1 MRKLYDYEIQK
12 LRDEEFAAI
21 HLQDF
26 DFSKPPEERN
36 PALRL
41 SKATTAEPILD
52 TVEVDYPAA
61 DPVPG
66 SLQVKGRSA
75 AVLPASDQ
83 GLERHCESA
92 IFVESSGSSCSKV
105 ASQPPS
111 LMEMQSD
118 EYLSSMCSG
127 PAVPAGP
134 APKMQL
140 TKAAATDPESVVLL
154 NGEPSRT
161 TALPVAQEATL
172 PVGYASFSDGIYVL
186 ADGDSSDPIFVCGPL
201 RVNAQFSDS
210 EGRGHGRLIS
220 VKSTLGTWHDIP
232 VFTAE
237 LQRRPGHI
245 LATLLDHGLELAP
258 DKQAKDRLLMFLRLS
273 KPETQLQTVKR
284 MGWVGGEYA
293 GFVLGSALIG
303 RQDVLPVSIRAIGGL
318 APSGDASSWRTEI
331 GEKCVGNP
339 LMVLAT
345 SLSFMGPL
353 LAPLGMGSGGLHF
366 RGASSSGKTT
376 LLAIAASVWGSQR
389 LISSWSGTRNG
400 LEAIA
405 GAMNDMLLP
414 LDEIAEIAPRD
425 LHGAIYMLGN
435 GAGKARMTKDAHLAD
450 QAAWRLALI
459 SSGEISVRDKLKEA
473 RLETMA
479 GHEVRLIDVE
489 ADSRAYGVFDNLH
502 GEQSAAAFADN
513 LRKSATGCHGT
524 VGKEFIRLMIE
535 RSTVSKG
542 HELEQLVRK
551 HSTIWLDKLPVI
563 LDGQVE
569 RVAKRFAAIGLAG
582 EIATR
587 FGLTG
592 WPQHEAFQAAEL
604 VFHEWHDR
612 RHSIKRE
619 AADDYIKLLQDF
631 LNANLQFLPTIGASN
646 AAPGGPDPAG
656 WQDSSRVYLS
666 AETWSRLFPGASGT
680 LAAKALLDLNLL
692 VPGEDAGRLM
702 RKGPR
707 GVPGARKRFYTL
719 IIDRTMSYRPE

>member
-1 MRKLYDYEIQK
+1 MRKLFNYEIEQ
-12 LRDEEFAAI
+12 RRREEFEAI
-21 HLQDF
+21 HLKDF

-41 SKATTAEPILD
+41 SKATAAEPIPEI
-52 TVEVDYPAA
+52 VEVDYPAA
-61 DPVPG
+61 DPVPE
-66 SLQVKGRSA
+66 SLQVEKRSA

-83 GLERHCESA
+83 GLKPHCESA
-92 IFVESSGSSCSKV
+92 ILVESAGSSCSEV
-105 ASQPPS
+105 VSPPS
-111 LMEMQSD
+111 PLMKALSD
-118 EYLSSMCSG
+118 EDLSSMCSG
-127 PAVPAGP
+127 PVVPAGP
-134 APKMQL
+134 GTKMQS
-140 TKAAATDPESVVLL
+140 TKPAYSDPDPTLHPNARPSKSVA
-154 NGEPSRT
+154 PRAS
-161 TALPVAQEATL
+161 QEATL
-172 PVGYASFSDGIYVL
+172 PLGYASFPDGIYVL
-186 ADGDSSDPIFVCGPL
+186 ADGDGSDPIFVCGPL
-201 RVNAQFSDS
+201 RVDAQFSDS
-210 EGRGHGRLIS
+210 EGRGYGRLIS
-220 VKSTLGTWHDIP
+220 VKSTRGTWHDIP
-232 VFTAE
+232 VFAAD
-237 LQRRPGHI
+237 LQRRPGEI
-245 LATLLDHGLELAP
+245 VATLLDHGLELAP
-258 DKQAKDRLLMFLRLS
+258 DKQAKDRLLTFLRLS

-284 MGWVGGEYA
+284 MGWVDGEYA

-303 RQDVLPVSIRAIGGL
+303 RQDLFPISIRAIGGL
-318 APSGDASSWRTEI
+318 AQSGDAGSWKKEI
-331 GEKCVGNP
+331 GEKCIGNP

-405 GAMNDMLLP
+405 GAVNDMLLP

-435 GAGKARMTKDAHLAD
+435 GAGKARMTKDAVLAD

-489 ADSRAYGVFDNLH
+489 VDSRAYGAFDNLH
-502 GEQSAAAFADN
+502 GEQSAAVFADR
-513 LRKSATGCHGT
+513 LRRSATGHHGI

-535 RSTVSKG
+535 GGTVSKSR
-542 HELEQLVRK
+542 ELEQLART
-551 HSTIWLDKLPVI
+551 HSSKWLAKLPVI
-563 LDGQVE
+563 LDGQVA

-582 EIATR
+582 EIATW

-604 VFHEWHDR
+604 GFHEWHDR
-612 RHSIKRE
+612 RYSIKQE
-619 AADDYIKLLQDF
+619 AADDYIKTLQDF
-631 LNANLQFLPTIGASN
+631 LNSNLQLLPMIDGSK
-646 AAPGGPDPAG
+646 AAAAGPEPVG
-656 WQDSSRVYLS
+656 WKDNTRVYLPP
-666 AETWSRLFPGASGT
+666 ETWSQLFPGTAGT
-680 LAAKALLDLNLL
+680 SAAKAMLDLNLL
-692 VPGEDAGRLM
+692 VPGEEAGRLL

-707 GVPGARKRFYTL
+707 ALPGRKRVYTL
-719 IIDRTMSYRPE
+719 TTDRLMSYRPE